1 MAATPGIPLSFDRY
15 CAEIV
20 DQADLL
26 RSTVKGTDPAAP
38 VPSCPGWDLGQLIRH
53 VNGAH
58 RWVATI
64 VGTRAAEP
72 VSDELVN
79 EMPKL
84 TGEDP
89 AALDALLAEG
99 ATRLSETLRDAGPDV
114 AVWTVA
120 PGGTPVFW
128 ARRMTHETALHRA
141 DAALA
146 AGREYVLD
154 ADVARDALDEWM
166 GFHAVEE
173 IAEDQPGV
181 PSLLGP
187 GRTLHFH
194 ATDADAEWFVDL
206 TGKAPVWRA
215 AHEKAAVAVRGTVTD
230 LVLFLYGR
238 PAVAGGVETLG
249 DRQLLDVWLERTR
262 FWLQ

>member
-1 MAATPGIPLSFDRY
+1 MAATTGTPLSYDRY

-20 DQADLL
+20 HQADQL
-26 RSTVKGTDPAAP
+26 RSTVKNTDPAAT
-38 VPSCPGWDLGQLIRH
+38 VPTCPGWNLGQLIRH

-58 RWVATI
+58 RWVETI
-64 VGTRAAEP
+64 VGTRSTEP

-79 EMPKL
+79 ETPKL
-84 TGEDP
+84 AGEDP
-89 AALDALLAEG
+89 AELGALLAEG
-99 ATRLSETLRDAGPDV
+99 AARLSDTLRAAGPDV
-114 AVWTVA
+114 PVWTVA

-141 DAALA
+141 DATLA

-173 IAEDQPGV
+173 IAEEQPGAPV
-181 PSLLGP
+181 LLGP

-194 ATDADAEWFVDL
+194 ATDTEAEWFVDL
-206 TGKAPVWRA
+206 TGEAPVWRPT
-215 AHEKAAVAVRGTVTD
+215 HEKAAVAVRGTVTD

-238 PAVAGGVETLG
+238 PAVAGGVETIG
-249 DRQLLDVWLERTR
+249 DRELLEVWLERTR
-262 FWLQ
+262 FWLR